1 MSESSITERLGLP
14 PVPEALP
21 EWSIDAHTH
30 MDEVIRFSGLGVAEN
45 IELARQV
52 GIRRMVQIGCD
63 ANDSAWAEQIAR
75 QHDEVI
81 AAVALHPNV
90 AARLTDTELSQ
101 AWQRIDALAGAGEHV
116 RAIGETGLDY
126 FRTKTSE
133 GITRQQQSFVR
144 HIELAKA
151 HGLTLA
157 IHDRDAHQDVLDILD
172 RQGWPERVIFHCF
185 SGDQEFARRV
195 LEHGA
200 WLSFA
205 GNVTYKANQQ
215 LREALAIAPA
225 DRILAETDAPYLTAL
240 PHRGKANASYLV
252 THTIAFLA
260 KARQV
265 DLAEM
270 CLRLRHNAEAAYGG
284 PWGRR

>member
-1 MSESSITERLGLP
+1 MSETAITERLGIPPLP
-14 PVPEALP
+14 EPLP

-30 MDEVIRFSGLGVAEN
+30 MDEVIRFSGLSVAEN
-45 IELARQV
+45 IELASRV
-52 GIRRMVQIGCD
+52 GVRRMVQIGCD
-63 ANDSAWAEQIAR
+63 ADDSAWAEQIAR
-75 QHDEVI
+75 RHDEVI

-90 AARLTDTELSQ
+90 AARLDDAGLAK
-101 AWQRIDALAGAGEHV
+101 AWPKIETLAGAGGHV

-126 FRTKTSE
+126 FRTKTPE
-133 GITRQQQSFVR
+133 GIIRQRQSFVR

-172 RQGWPERVIFHCF
+172 EQGWPERVIFHCF

-195 LEHGA
+195 LEHDT

-205 GNVTYKANQQ
+205 GNITYKANQQ
-215 LREALAIAPA
+215 LRDALAITPP

-252 THTIAFLA
+252 VHTIAFLA
-260 KARQV
+260 EVRKAS
-265 DLAEM
+265 LAEM

-284 PWGRR
+284 PWGQ